1 MIRLTIVDDQRLVR
15 AGLRM
20 LCESTPDLTVVGEG
34 SNGVEAIRLA
44 AELSPDVILM
54 DLGMPGLGGIE
65 ATRQI
70 VASHPGSKV
79 LVLTTFDDD
88 EHLYPALAAGAA
100 GFLVKD
106 TAPVDLLSAIR
117 RTADGD
123 FLFSPQL
130 MRRIVDRALA
140 AAPSVPNTAVP
151 SVPLTARER
160 DVLELVGD
168 GLSNQEIGDR
178 LHIGVTTVKSHISNL
193 MEKTECDNRV
203 RLAIFAKSTD

>member
-1 MIRLTIVDDQRLVR
+1 MIRLTIIDDQRLIR

-20 LCESTPDLTVVGEG
+20 LCESTPDLAVVGEG
-34 SNGVEAIRLA
+34 SNGLEAIRLA
-44 AELSPDVILM
+44 AEFSPDVTLM

-70 VASHPGSKV
+70 VASNPASKV

-88 EHLYPALAAGAA
+88 DHLYPALAAGAA

-106 TAPVDLLSAIR
+106 TSPVDLLSAIR

-123 FLFSPQL
+123 FLFSPEL
-130 MRRIVDRALA
+130 MRRIVDRALTA
-140 AAPSVPNTAVP
+140 SSDIADAAVP
-151 SVPLTARER
+151 AVSLTMREH
-160 DVLELVGD
+160 DVLELVGE
-168 GLSNQEIGDR
+168 GLSNRDIGDR

-193 MEKTECDNRV
+193 MEKTGRDNRV
-203 RLAIFAKSTD
+203 RLAIFAKGMG